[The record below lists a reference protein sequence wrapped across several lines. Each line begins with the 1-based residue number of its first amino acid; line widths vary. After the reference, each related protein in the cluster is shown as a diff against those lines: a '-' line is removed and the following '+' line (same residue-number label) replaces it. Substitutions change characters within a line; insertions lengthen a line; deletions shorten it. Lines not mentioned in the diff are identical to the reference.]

1 MKTRQ
6 PHRRNSLY
14 ALLADYLRNQPNAKP
29 AQVWAH
35 FGSLAQ
41 LGGTPGLVS
50 FDGQTIEFAPDPERF
65 RTKTV
70 SRESFARQFYFV
82 KRELI
87 QPAEFPTS

>member
-6 PHRRNSLY
+6 PHRRCSIY
-14 ALLADYLRNQPNAKP
+14 QLLAEYLRNQPEAKP
-29 AQVWAH
+29 AQAWAH

-50 FDGQTIEFAPDPERF
+50 FDGQQIEFAPDPERF

-70 SRESFARQFYFV
+70 SRESFARQFQLL
-82 KRELI
+82 KQEIRSALED
-87 QPAEFPTS
+87 ER